1 MEIINSIINAWIPRK
16 LTLKGKITV
25 IKSLILPHIQ
35 QLASVYPFSNSYI
48 SKLDTNLFNFLWSIK
63 KHLVSKA
70 SLLLPLELGGLK
82 MISSR
87 YVCRTAHIMFIKSLC
102 NNINAK
108 WKALT
113 EFLMGFKISELFIKK
128 SALNLQPNVKTSY
141 YKSILSTWF
150 NLILTKPTTINQFLA
165 EDLFENPL
173 FTTDDHIFG
182 KEYNNWKEA
191 GISKVSDVFHE
202 AQKCVL
208 NKVSLEIKYNI
219 SIKDMN
225 YNRLSNCVNTK
236 LKSLSYFPCID
247 RFSLVSFARKCLN
260 NIADVKSPDVS
271 TYYVML
277 NYKTPTSQDKWIE
290 YYPFLEHFDWSDV
303 YSLASKVTLD
313 TYLITLQL
321 TILHR
326 IYNCNYN
333 LYIWKI
339 KDSSQCDFCS
349 GTDNLEHFFFYCPVS
364 NLFWIQ
370 FSDWLNTSLQ
380 VCKSMT
386 VLEILLGV
394 TNVQADWFYW
404 LNFAVIIAKYFISK
418 CKQKATE
425 PCLVGFIKVLKS
437 KIVIEKVIYKNK
449 GRDLIFNTRFR
460 YLDNALHD

>member
-1 MEIINSIINAWIPRK
+1 M
-16 LTLKGKITV
+16 
-25 IKSLILPHIQ
+25 
-35 QLASVYPFSNSYI
+35 
-48 SKLDTNLFNFLWSIK
+48 
-63 KHLVSKA
+63 
-70 SLLLPLELGGLK
+70 
-82 MISSR
+82 
-87 YVCRTAHIMFIKSLC
+87 
-102 NNINAK
+102 
-108 WKALT
+108 
-113 EFLMGFKISELFIKK
+113 
-128 SALNLQPNVKTSY
+128 
-141 YKSILSTWF
+141 
-150 NLILTKPTTINQFLA
+150 A

-173 FTTDDHIFG
+173 FTTDDYTFG
-182 KEYNNWKEA
+182 KEYSNWKEA

-208 NKVSLEIKYNI
+208 NKVALEIKYI

-225 YNRLSNCVNTK
+225 YNRLSNSVNKK

-260 NIADVKSPDVS
+260 NIAKVKSPDVS

-277 NYKTPTSQDKWIE
+277 NYKTPTSQDKWIK

-303 YSLASKVTLD
+303 YSLASKVILD
-313 TYLITLQL
+313 TYLITLQFK
-321 TILHR
+321 ILHR

-370 FSDWLNTSLQ
+370 FSDWLKTSLQ
-380 VCKSMT
+380 VCKSMS

-404 LNFAVIIAKYFISK
+404 LNFTVIIAKYFISK
-418 CKQKATE
+418 CKQKVTE
-425 PCLVGFIKVLKS
+425 PCLAGFIKVLKS
-437 KIVIEKVIYKNK
+437 KIAIEKVIYKNRS
-449 GRDLIFNTRFR
+449 RDHIFNTRFM